1 MKRKKLKCPH
11 CGEEKNETSKKMSV
25 QVHEGFFW
33 DEVNTEAKL
42 LNFRWKENKIGA
54 QNAQ

>member
-1 MKRKKLKCPH
+1 MSS
-11 CGEEKNETSKKMSV
+11 CGEEKNETSKKMSA

-42 LNFRWKENKIGA
+42 LNFRWKENKTGA
-54 QNAQ
+54 QNGQ